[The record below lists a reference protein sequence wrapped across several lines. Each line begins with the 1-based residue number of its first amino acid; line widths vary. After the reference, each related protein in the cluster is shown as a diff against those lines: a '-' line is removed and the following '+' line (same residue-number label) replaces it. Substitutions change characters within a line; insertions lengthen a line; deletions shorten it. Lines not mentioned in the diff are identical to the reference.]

1 MSSLLFVFFTLSVP
15 LSRLV
20 THTRARALLC
30 VLFSLK
36 REKKKERE
44 LFKKKKKKMS
54 SSRRK
59 QSSTNKGVH
68 VIDGIPPVIRVREE
82 QLLVREQQQQQR
94 EKDEMSVQNQSHHHH
109 HHHQPP
115 GKKSSASKSKRK
127 SRGGERGTKEEGEE
141 LDDDGNNNNKNG
153 EEFEEETDDDM
164 RTLGERVRALE
175 VSVNGGEG
183 GGATTSEKRKNDD
196 KDATAA
202 PSFVPPKADSL
213 ATLLAQALAAD
224 DVQLLER
231 CFSVHDKRV
240 IETTVG
246 RLSGP
251 LAMKLLSV
259 CLDNM
264 KDKPNRGERLAK
276 WCRATL
282 VRHAGFASVS
292 PNAQRTLAHLQSQI
306 NARTAQREPLLH
318 LMGRLDLLLYA
329 SSRDEVQDA
338 NENARLNE
346 DERGIP
352 AAEYHEA
359 VDVLDDLVVGG
370 GGEDESDEE
379 DDFDEDNSE
388 GEEWETDDDE
398 DDSDEDEDEDMD
410 DSEDEEDPFV
420 KADRKEDME
429 EDDDDEGD
437 EEDG

>member
-1 MSSLLFVFFTLSVP
+1 M
-15 LSRLV
+15 
-20 THTRARALLC
+20 
-30 VLFSLK
+30 
-36 REKKKERE
+36 
-44 LFKKKKKKMS
+44 
-54 SSRRK
+54 SSRRSR
-59 QSSTNKGVH
+59 QSSNNKVVH
-68 VIDGIPPVIRVREE
+68 VIDGIPPVIR
-82 QLLVREQQQQQR
+82 
-94 EKDEMSVQNQSHHHH
+94 EKDDEMNVQNQSH

-115 GKKSSASKSKRK
+115 GKKKSNSKSKRK
-127 SRGGERGTKEEGEE
+127 SRGYERGTKEEGEEE
-141 LDDDGNNNNKNG
+141 LDDDGNNNNKNKNG
-153 EEFEEETDDDM
+153 EEFEEETDDDDM

-175 VSVNGGEG
+175 VSVNGG
-183 GGATTSEKRKNDD
+183 GATTSEKKTTTTKNDDD

-388 GEEWETDDDE
+388 GEEWETDDD
-398 DDSDEDEDEDMD
+398 SDEDEDEDEEMD

-429 EDDDDEGD
+429 EDDDDD
-437 EEDG
+437 EEEEEDD

>member
-1 MSSLLFVFFTLSVP
+1 M
-15 LSRLV
+15 
-20 THTRARALLC
+20 
-30 VLFSLK
+30 
-36 REKKKERE
+36 
-44 LFKKKKKKMS
+44 
-54 SSRRK
+54 SRRK
-59 QSSTNKGVH
+59 SSNTKVVH
-68 VIDGIPPVIRVREE
+68 VIDGIPPVIIREREE
-82 QLLVREQQQQQR
+82 LHRDEQQLQQRADEIDVQNQHHHQQQQ
-94 EKDEMSVQNQSHHHH
+94 
-109 HHHQPP
+109 QPP
-115 GKKSSASKSKRK
+115 GKKSVSKSKRK
-127 SRGGERGTKEEGEE
+127 SRGGERGTKEEEE
-141 LDDDGNNNNKNG
+141 EVDDDGNDNNNNNKNG
-153 EEFEEETDDDM
+153 EFEEETDDDM

-175 VSVNGGEG
+175 VSVNGGV
-183 GGATTSEKRKNDD
+183 ATTSEKKTTKNDD

-410 DSEDEEDPFV
+410 DWEDEEDPFV

-429 EDDDDEGD
+429 EDDDEEE
-437 EEDG
+437 EEDD

>member
-1 MSSLLFVFFTLSVP
+1 MVVPSLFFVFFTLSVP

-20 THTRARALLC
+20 THTRARVIFFKA
-30 VLFSLK
+30 
-36 REKKKERE
+36 REKKRERE
-44 LFKKKKKKMS
+44 LFKKKKKMSS

-82 QLLVREQQQQQR
+82 QLLVREQR
-94 EKDEMSVQNQSHHHH
+94 EKDEMSVQNQSHH

>member
-1 MSSLLFVFFTLSVP
+1 M
-15 LSRLV
+15 
-20 THTRARALLC
+20 
-30 VLFSLK
+30 
-36 REKKKERE
+36 
-44 LFKKKKKKMS
+44 
-54 SSRRK
+54 SSRRSR
-59 QSSTNKGVH
+59 QSSNNKVVH
-68 VIDGIPPVIRVREE
+68 VIDGIPPVIR
-82 QLLVREQQQQQR
+82 
-94 EKDEMSVQNQSHHHH
+94 EKDDEMNVQNQSHHHQ
-109 HHHQPP
+109 QPP
-115 GKKSSASKSKRK
+115 GKKKSSNSKSKRK
-127 SRGGERGTKEEGEE
+127 SRGYERGTKEEGGEE
-141 LDDDGNNNNKNG
+141 SDDDGNNNNKNNKNG
-153 EEFEEETDDDM
+153 EEFEDDDDV

-175 VSVNGGEG
+175 VSVNGG
-183 GGATTSEKRKNDD
+183 GATTSEKKTTTTKNDDD

-338 NENARLNE
+338 NENAKLNE

-388 GEEWETDDDE
+388 GEEWETDDD
-398 DDSDEDEDEDMD
+398 DSDEDEDEDMD

-429 EDDDDEGD
+429 EDDDDEEE
-437 EEDG
+437 EEDD

>member
-1 MSSLLFVFFTLSVP
+1 M
-15 LSRLV
+15 
-20 THTRARALLC
+20 
-30 VLFSLK
+30 
-36 REKKKERE
+36 
-44 LFKKKKKKMS
+44 

-59 QSSTNKGVH
+59 QSSTNNKVVH
-68 VIDGIPPVIRVREE
+68 VIDGIPPILREREE
-82 QLLVREQQQQQR
+82 QLLSQQR
-94 EKDEMSVQNQSHHHH
+94 GEKDDEINVVQNQSHHHH
-109 HHHQPP
+109 HLHQPP
-115 GKKSSASKSKRK
+115 GKKQSSTSKSKRK

-141 LDDDGNNNNKNG
+141 ELDDDGNNNNNNKNG
-153 EEFEEETDDDM
+153 EEFEEETDADDM

-175 VSVNGGEG
+175 VSVNGG
-183 GGATTSEKRKNDD
+183 GATTSEKKTTTKNDD
-196 KDATAA
+196 KDATVA

-388 GEEWETDDDE
+388 GEEWETDDD
-398 DDSDEDEDEDMD
+398 DSDQDEDEDMD

-420 KADRKEDME
+420 KADRKEEMEQDADADE
-429 EDDDDEGD
+429 EDD
-437 EEDG
+437 

>member
-1 MSSLLFVFFTLSVP
+1 M
-15 LSRLV
+15 
-20 THTRARALLC
+20 
-30 VLFSLK
+30 
-36 REKKKERE
+36 
-44 LFKKKKKKMS
+44 
-54 SSRRK
+54 SSRRSR
-59 QSSTNKGVH
+59 QSSNNKVVH
-68 VIDGIPPVIRVREE
+68 VIDGIPPVIR
-82 QLLVREQQQQQR
+82 
-94 EKDEMSVQNQSHHHH
+94 EKDDEMNVQNQTH

-115 GKKSSASKSKRK
+115 GKKKSNSKSKRK
-127 SRGGERGTKEEGEE
+127 SRGYERGTKEEGEE
-141 LDDDGNNNNKNG
+141 ELDDDGNNNNNNKNG
-153 EEFEEETDDDM
+153 EEFEEETDDDDM

-175 VSVNGGEG
+175 VSVSG
-183 GGATTSEKRKNDD
+183 GGATTSEKKTTTTKNDDD

-338 NENARLNE
+338 NENAKLNE

-388 GEEWETDDDE
+388 GEEWETDDD
-398 DDSDEDEDEDMD
+398 DSDQDEDEDMD

-429 EDDDDEGD
+429 EDDDEEEEE
-437 EEDG
+437 EEDD

>member
-1 MSSLLFVFFTLSVP
+1 M
-15 LSRLV
+15 
-20 THTRARALLC
+20 
-30 VLFSLK
+30 
-36 REKKKERE
+36 
-44 LFKKKKKKMS
+44 

-59 QSSTNKGVH
+59 QSSTNKVVH
-68 VIDGIPPVIRVREE
+68 VIDGIPPIIREREE
-82 QLLVREQQQQQR
+82 QLLQQQQR
-94 EKDEMSVQNQSHHHH
+94 EKDDEINVQNQS

-115 GKKSSASKSKRK
+115 GKKSMSKSKRK
-127 SRGGERGTKEEGEE
+127 SRGGERGTKEGEE

-153 EEFEEETDDDM
+153 EEFEEETDDDDM

-175 VSVNGGEG
+175 VSVNGGV
-183 GGATTSEKRKNDD
+183 ATTSEKKKTTKNDDD

-388 GEEWETDDDE
+388 GEEWETDDD
-398 DDSDEDEDEDMD
+398 DSDEDEDEDEEMD
-410 DSEDEEDPFV
+410 DSKDEEDPFV

-429 EDDDDEGD
+429 EDDEEEEEE
-437 EEDG
+437 EEDD

>member
-1 MSSLLFVFFTLSVP
+1 M
-15 LSRLV
+15 
-20 THTRARALLC
+20 
-30 VLFSLK
+30 
-36 REKKKERE
+36 
-44 LFKKKKKKMS
+44 
-54 SSRRK
+54 SSRRSR
-59 QSSTNKGVH
+59 QSSNNKVVH
-68 VIDGIPPVIRVREE
+68 VIDGIPPVIR
-82 QLLVREQQQQQR
+82 
-94 EKDEMSVQNQSHHHH
+94 EKDDEMNVQNQSH

-115 GKKSSASKSKRK
+115 GKKKSNSKSKRK
-127 SRGGERGTKEEGEE
+127 SRGYERGTKEEGEEE
-141 LDDDGNNNNKNG
+141 LDDDGNNNNKNKNG
-153 EEFEEETDDDM
+153 EEFEEETDDDDM

-175 VSVNGGEG
+175 VSVNGG
-183 GGATTSEKRKNDD
+183 GATTSEKKTTTTKNDDD

-388 GEEWETDDDE
+388 GEEWETDDD
-398 DDSDEDEDEDMD
+398 SDEDEDEDEEMD

-429 EDDDDEGD
+429 EDDDEEEE
-437 EEDG
+437 EEDD

>member
-1 MSSLLFVFFTLSVP
+1 M
-15 LSRLV
+15 
-20 THTRARALLC
+20 
-30 VLFSLK
+30 
-36 REKKKERE
+36 
-44 LFKKKKKKMS
+44 
-54 SSRRK
+54 SSRRSR
-59 QSSTNKGVH
+59 QSSNNKVVH
-68 VIDGIPPVIRVREE
+68 VIDGIPPVIR
-82 QLLVREQQQQQR
+82 
-94 EKDEMSVQNQSHHHH
+94 EKDDEMNVQNQSH

-115 GKKSSASKSKRK
+115 GKKKSNSKSKRK
-127 SRGGERGTKEEGEE
+127 SRGYERGTKEEGEE
-141 LDDDGNNNNKNG
+141 ELDDDGNNNNNNKNG
-153 EEFEEETDDDM
+153 EEFEEETDDDDDM

-175 VSVNGGEG
+175 VSVNGG
-183 GGATTSEKRKNDD
+183 GATTSEKKTTTTKNDDD

-388 GEEWETDDDE
+388 GEEWETDDD
-398 DDSDEDEDEDMD
+398 DSDEDEDEDMD

-429 EDDDDEGD
+429 EDDDEEEE
-437 EEDG
+437 EEDD

>member
-1 MSSLLFVFFTLSVP
+1 
-15 LSRLV
+15 
-20 THTRARALLC
+20 
-30 VLFSLK
+30 
-36 REKKKERE
+36 
-44 LFKKKKKKMS
+44 MS

-82 QLLVREQQQQQR
+82 QLLVREQQQQEQR

>member
-1 MSSLLFVFFTLSVP
+1 MLLFLICQATKTHVKFFTRKKGEFITAREKSSL
-15 LSRLV
+15 
-20 THTRARALLC
+20 
-30 VLFSLK
+30 
-36 REKKKERE
+36 
-44 LFKKKKKKMS
+44 KKKM

-59 QSSTNKGVH
+59 QSGVVH
-68 VIDGIPPVIRVREE
+68 VIDGIPPVIREREE
-82 QLLVREQQQQQR
+82 QVLLQQHQR
-94 EKDEMSVQNQSHHHH
+94 EKVNVVQNQSHHH

-115 GKKSSASKSKRK
+115 GKKSSKSKSKRK

-141 LDDDGNNNNKNG
+141 ELDDEGNNNNNNKNG
-153 EEFEEETDDDM
+153 EEFEEFETDDDM

-388 GEEWETDDDE
+388 GEEWETDDD
-398 DDSDEDEDEDMD
+398 DSGRGRGRRHGRLGRRGR
-410 DSEDEEDPFV
+410 PV
-420 KADRKEDME
+420 RKSRP
-429 EDDDDEGD
+429 
-437 EEDG
+437 